1 MILKAALTAAARTPH
16 QILFTMEATYKLI
29 GTDGNEYGPV
39 TLEQVRDWAREG
51 RLAGSTQVLRSDQS
65 AWSTASALTEIGVAG
80 QAVSVPG
87 QALDSAETEDLD
99 KKIKTGGAWLYWIAG
114 LSIVNSVI
122 ILTGSN
128 WGFVLGLTLTQG
140 IDFVCHSIATDFGWA
155 AKIFALV
162 LDLAIAG
169 FFVALG
175 VFARR
180 RQTWPFVVALVLYGV
195 DTLLTLL
202 TGIWLGVLWHAWAL
216 TCIVIGL
223 KAATRW
229 RNASH

>member
-1 MILKAALTAAARTPH
+1 MD
-16 QILFTMEATYKLI
+16 ATYKLI

-39 TLEQVRDWAREG
+39 TLEHARDWAKEG
-51 RLAGSTQVLRSDQS
+51 RLASSTQVLRSDLS
-65 AWSTASALTEIGVAG
+65 AWSTAAALPELGVAD
-80 QAVSVPG
+80 QAASHPG
-87 QALDSAETEDLD
+87 ETLDAAEMEDLD

-114 LSIVNSVI
+114 LSIINSVI

-128 WGFVLGLTLTQG
+128 WGFVLGLTLTQV
-140 IDFVCHSIATDFGWA
+140 IDFVCRGIATEFGWA

-180 RQTWPFVVALVLYGV
+180 RQTWPFVVGLVLYSI
-195 DTLLTLL
+195 DTLLTLF
-202 TGIWLGVLWHAWAL
+202 TGNWLGVLWHAWAL

-223 KAATRW
+223 RAAVCW
-229 RNASH
+229 RDSPK

>member
-1 MILKAALTAAARTPH
+1 
-16 QILFTMEATYKLI
+16 MEATYKLI

-39 TLEQVRDWAREG
+39 TLEQARDWAKEG
-51 RLAGSTQVLRSDQS
+51 RLASSTQVLRSDLS
-65 AWSTASALTEIGVAG
+65 AWSTAAALPELGVAD
-80 QAVSVPG
+80 QADSLPG
-87 QALDSAETEDLD
+87 QALDAAEMEDLD

-114 LSIVNSVI
+114 LSIINSFI

-128 WGFVLGLTLTQG
+128 WGFVLGLTLTQL
-140 IDFVCHSIATDFGWA
+140 IDFVCRGIATEFGWA

-180 RQTWPFVVALVLYGV
+180 RQMWPFVVGLVLYGI
-195 DTLLTLL
+195 DTLLTLF
-202 TGIWLGVLWHAWAL
+202 TSIWLGVIWHAWAL
-216 TCIVIGL
+216 TCIIIGL
-223 KAATRW
+223 RAAVRW
-229 RNASH
+229 RDSLK

>member
-1 MILKAALTAAARTPH
+1 
-16 QILFTMEATYKLI
+16 MEATYKLI

-39 TLEQVRDWAREG
+39 TLEQVRDWAKEG
-51 RLAGSTQVLRSDQS
+51 RLASSTQVLRSDLS
-65 AWSTASALTEIGVAG
+65 AWSTASALPELGVAD
-80 QAVSVPG
+80 QAVSLPG
-87 QALDSAETEDLD
+87 QHLDAAEMEDLD

-114 LSIVNSVI
+114 LSVINSVI
-122 ILTGSN
+122 VLSGSN
-128 WGFVLGLTLTQG
+128 WGFVLGLTMTQV
-140 IDFVCHSIATDFGWA
+140 IDYVCRGIATEFGWG

-175 VFARR
+175 VIARR
-180 RQTWPFVVALVLYGV
+180 RRTWPFIVGLVLYGI
-195 DTLLTLL
+195 DTLLTLF

-223 KAATRW
+223 RASSRW
-229 RNASH
+229 QEAPK

>member
-1 MILKAALTAAARTPH
+1 
-16 QILFTMEATYKLI
+16 MEATYKLI

-39 TLEQVRDWAREG
+39 TLEQARGWAKEG
-51 RLAGSTQVLRSDQS
+51 RVAASTQVLRSDQS
-65 AWSTASALTEIGVAG
+65 AWSTASALPELGVAD
-80 QAVSVPG
+80 QAASLPG
-87 QALDSAETEDLD
+87 QVLDAAEVEDLD

-122 ILTGSN
+122 ILSGSN
-128 WGFVLGLTLTQG
+128 WGFVLGLTLTQV
-140 IDFVCHSIATDFGWA
+140 IDVVFRLIATEFGWG

-169 FFVALG
+169 FFIALG

-180 RQTWPFVVALVLYGV
+180 RQTWPFVVALVLYGI
-195 DTLLTLL
+195 DTLLTLF

-223 KAATRW
+223 KASTRW
-229 RNASH
+229 RNSSQ

>member
-1 MILKAALTAAARTPH
+1 
-16 QILFTMEATYKLI
+16 MEATYKLI

-39 TLEQVRDWAREG
+39 TLEQARDWAKEG
-51 RLAGSTQVLRSDQS
+51 RLAGSTQVLRSDLN
-65 AWSTASALTEIGVAG
+65 AWSSAAALPELGVADH
-80 QAVSVPG
+80 AASLPG
-87 QALDSAETEDLD
+87 QALDAAEAEDLD

-128 WGFVLGLTLTQG
+128 WGFVLGLTLTQV
-140 IDFVCHSIATDFGWA
+140 IDIVCRGIATELGVA
-155 AKIFALV
+155 AMIFALV

-169 FFVALG
+169 FFIALG

-180 RQTWPFVVALVLYGV
+180 RQTWPFVVALVLYGI
-195 DTLLTLL
+195 DTLLTLF

-223 KAATRW
+223 RAAVRW
-229 RNASH
+229 RDAPK

>member
-1 MILKAALTAAARTPH
+1 MD
-16 QILFTMEATYKLI
+16 ATYKLN

-39 TLEQVRDWAREG
+39 TLEQARDWAKEG
-51 RLAGSTQVLRSDQS
+51 RLAGSTQVLRSDQN
-65 AWSTASALTEIGVAG
+65 AWSTASALPELGVADH
-80 QAVSVPG
+80 AASLPG
-87 QALDSAETEDLD
+87 QALDAAEAEDLD

-122 ILTGSN
+122 ILSGSN
-128 WGFVLGLTLTQG
+128 WGFVLGLTLTQVF
-140 IDFVCHSIATDFGWA
+140 DFVCRGIAAEFGWG

-175 VFARR
+175 VLARR
-180 RQTWPFVVALVLYGV
+180 RRTWPFIVGLVLYGI
-195 DTLLTLL
+195 DTLLTLF
-202 TGIWLGVLWHAWAL
+202 TGIWLGLWHGWAL

-223 KAATRW
+223 RAAVRW
-229 RNASH
+229 RDAQK

>member
-1 MILKAALTAAARTPH
+1 
-16 QILFTMEATYKLI
+16 MEATYKLI

-39 TLEQVRDWAREG
+39 TLEQARDWAKEG

-65 AWSTASALTEIGVAG
+65 AWSTAAALPELGVAD
-80 QAVSVPG
+80 QAVSLPD
-87 QALDSAETEDLD
+87 QPLDAAEMEDLD

-122 ILTGSN
+122 VLTGSN

-140 IDFVCHSIATDFGWA
+140 IDFVIATEFGWA
-155 AKIFALV
+155 ARIFALV

-169 FFVALG
+169 LFIALG

-180 RQTWPFVVALVLYGV
+180 RQTWPFVAGLVLYGV
-195 DTLLTLL
+195 DTLLTLF
-202 TGIWLGVLWHAWAL
+202 TGNWLGVIWHAWAL
-216 TCIVIGL
+216 TCLVIGMR
-223 KAATRW
+223 AATRW
-229 RNASH
+229 RSAPK

>member
-1 MILKAALTAAARTPH
+1 
-16 QILFTMEATYKLI
+16 MEATYKLI

-39 TLEQVRDWAREG
+39 SLEQARDWAKEG

-65 AWSTASALTEIGVAG
+65 AWSTAAAMPELGVADH
-80 QAVSVPG
+80 ALSLPG
-87 QALDSAETEDLD
+87 QPLDAAELEDLD

-114 LSIVNSVI
+114 LSIINSFI

-128 WGFVLGLTLTQG
+128 WGFVLGLTLTQI
-140 IDFVCHSIATDFGWA
+140 IDFVCRGIATEFGWT
-155 AKIFALV
+155 AKIVALV

-169 FFVALG
+169 SFIALG
-175 VFARR
+175 VFARG
-180 RQTWPFVVALVLYGV
+180 RQTWPFVVALVLYGL
-195 DTLLTLL
+195 DTALTLF

-223 KAATRW
+223 RASTRL
-229 RNASH
+229 RLGSK